1 MIVANHDNVEIKRIQ
16 EQLSTAGDTLYK
28 AIHLFVGSHFS

>member
-1 MIVANHDNVEIKRIQ
+1 MIVANYDNVEIKRIQ
-16 EQLSTAGDTLYK
+16 EQSTAGDTLYK